1 MTKLREGKAA
11 LRIRFSVLNIR
22 NFTEHQHQEGLSVT
36 VINQDNDSNRF

>member
-11 LRIRFSVLNIR
+11 LRIRFSILNIK

-36 VINQDNDSNRF
+36 VIDQDNDCNHF